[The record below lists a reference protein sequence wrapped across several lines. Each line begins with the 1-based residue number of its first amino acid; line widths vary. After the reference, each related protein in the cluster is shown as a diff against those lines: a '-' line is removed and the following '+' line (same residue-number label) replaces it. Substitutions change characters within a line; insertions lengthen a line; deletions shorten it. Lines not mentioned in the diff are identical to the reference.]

1 MARPGRLGRMEDVS
15 SIWTIRR
22 SATDAKL
29 TGLCGGVAQHWGVDP
44 VLVRVGAVLLAF
56 SGGIGIV
63 LYLAGWLLIP
73 VEGRTTSTL
82 DDLTGGSSRS
92 TAKRWPKEAWVA
104 VVTVAC
110 VLTFAIFGSA
120 MPFGFGPAVVLAL
133 IWYFGYYKNR
143 AGKGGNRSAAAPNS
157 PAVAAPPVAEPSR
170 PSEPF
175 RYPGP
180 ATPFTEAAE
189 VWRRR
194 MEEIARQNTTGY
206 TAGHPTTS
214 TASVP
219 ATSSPAPASRAAP
232 APSYPLY
239 ADAPTVADP
248 LVADPPALEPVDE
261 KAAFLATAD
270 PVGLYSEPV
279 PTVNAVPSRA
289 ALGRTRPAR
298 RLRLVAVAV
307 LGLTLAALGVA
318 DVNGAAIGPAIY
330 LGAALV
336 VVGLTLVA
344 ATWFGR
350 ARGILPVGLVLLL
363 ALLSVTV
370 VQVPNQA
377 GGFERTVAYSSLAAI
392 PPGGD
397 QHEFGAL
404 TVDLSQLTLTRS
416 ATYRAHVDAGRVE
429 VIAPNARNVNVR
441 VNYVVDAGVVVENG
455 EPVRSGT
462 DMTGVLE
469 PVAPQ
474 AARPTLTLDLS
485 ADLGEIRVQR

>member
-1 MARPGRLGRMEDVS
+1 MS

-63 LYLAGWLLIP
+63 LYVAGWLLIP
-73 VEGRTTSTL
+73 VEGRATSTL
-82 DDLTGGSSRS
+82 DDLTGGTGRNA
-92 TAKRWPKEAWVA
+92 AKRWPREAWVA

-120 MPFGFGPAVVLAL
+120 MPFGFGPAIVLAL

-143 AGKGGNRSAAAPNS
+143 AGKRASRDPASPDPPAAAVS
-157 PAVAAPPVAEPSR
+157 PVAEPSR

-189 VWRRR
+189 VWRQR
-194 MEEIARQNTTGY
+194 MAEMARQNATGY
-206 TAGHPTTS
+206 PSA
-214 TASVP
+214 AA
-219 ATSSPAPASRAAP
+219 ATPPSPPPAPPAAP
-232 APSYPLY
+232 APVYPLY
-239 ADAPTVADP
+239 ADAPRVADAR
-248 LVADPPALEPVDE
+248 VADPPAVGEL
-261 KAAFLATAD
+261 AAFLATAD
-270 PVGLYSEPV
+270 PVGLYSEPA
-279 PTVNAVPSRA
+279 PTVNAVPSRV
-289 ALGRTRPAR
+289 ALGRSRPAR
-298 RLRLVAVAV
+298 RLRLVAVVV
-307 LGLTLAALGVA
+307 LGLTLAGLGIA
-318 DVNGAAIGPAIY
+318 DVNGAVVGPAIY
-330 LGAALV
+330 LGAALL

-350 ARGILPVGLVLLL
+350 AGGILPIGLVLLL

-370 VQVPNQA
+370 VQVPNQT
-377 GGFERTVAYSSLAAI
+377 GGLERTVTYTSLASL
-392 PPGGD
+392 PSGGD

-404 TVDLSQLTLTRS
+404 TVDLSNLTMTRS
-416 ATYRAHVDAGRVE
+416 GTYRAHVDVGRIE
-429 VIAPNARNVNVR
+429 VIGPTAEGVNVR
-441 VNYVVDAGVVVENG
+441 VNYVVDAGVVVADE

-469 PVAPQ
+469 PESPQ
-474 AARPTLTLDLS
+474 AGRPTLTLDLS
-485 ADLGEIRVQR
+485 ADLGEIRVRR